1 MGYPRRLT
9 VDPVAPRFYHV
20 VSRCVRRAFLCGE
33 DRLTG
38 RNFDHRRGWMESRL
52 IDLSES
58 FAVALYAWAVMSNHT
73 HVVLRVEP
81 RLPREWSDR
90 EVARRWVRLRQ
101 VPSRKGRNRGME
113 EARIQAIAADPERLA
128 LIRER
133 LGSISWF
140 MRFLNEAIAR
150 MANAEDDC
158 TGRFWE
164 GRFKCQA
171 LLDEKAVL
179 ACMVYV
185 DLNPIR
191 AGLCDQLGDSDFTT
205 IQRRVNR
212 LEAGR
217 VDPEEQLAPM
227 SGIASG
233 TGVNVSVRGYLDLL
247 HWTLQ
252 RTGVGKAR
260 PGSMPTSKAL
270 PDSIRGSPSW
280 WLSSVLSIE
289 TTFGTAVGGAEAL
302 AAHARATDRQRLRG
316 C

>member
-1 MGYPRRLT
+1 
-9 VDPVAPRFYHV
+9 
-20 VSRCVRRAFLCGE
+20 
-33 DRLTG
+33 
-38 RNFDHRRGWMESRL
+38 MESRL

-73 HVVLRVEP
+73 HVVLRAEP
-81 RLPREWSDR
+81 RLPWEWSDR

-101 VPSRKGRNRGME
+101 VPSRKGRNRGVE
-113 EARIQAIAADPERLA
+113 EARVQAIVTDPDRLA
-128 LIRER
+128 VLRER

-179 ACMVYV
+179 ACMAYV

-191 AGLCDQLGDSDFTT
+191 AGLCDELGDSDFTT
-205 IQRRVNR
+205 IRRR
-212 LEAGR
+212 LRDIEEGR
-217 VDPEEQLAPM
+217 VSQTAQLAPM
-227 SGIASG
+227 AGTASG
-233 TGVNVSVRGYLDLL
+233 AGVGVSVRGYLDLL
-247 HWTLQ
+247 HWTLE
-252 RTGVGKAR
+252 RTGMRKASR
-260 PGSMPTSKAL
+260 AIL
-270 PDSIRGSPSW
+270 PNLEPLPESIRGSPSW

-289 TTFGTAVGGAEAL
+289 TSYGTAVGGTEAL